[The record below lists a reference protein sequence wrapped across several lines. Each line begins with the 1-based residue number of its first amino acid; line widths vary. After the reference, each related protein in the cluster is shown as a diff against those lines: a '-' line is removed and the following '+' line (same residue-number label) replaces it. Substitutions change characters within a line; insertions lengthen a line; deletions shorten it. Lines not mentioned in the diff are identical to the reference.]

1 MDASPAPGLL
11 RSNAPWLIGW
21 LLSLPPLLAI
31 LYLLTTPL
39 YWVAPLVA
47 IGLVVLIGLFLR
59 PSLAF
64 YGVIL
69 IIPFGAYRAIG
80 GGVKLDWILAGTAL
94 LVVVL
99 QSLARRHLPQ
109 GLRNPLWTWWL
120 GLMLLFVL
128 SLYATQWPETVT
140 HNIRNLLVAGLFMAL
155 TMIFVDRK
163 AYLNHLPDLLIA
175 SITLGSASALLGFV
189 FQIELFADG
198 GGFTRGTGLTADPNN
213 LALFVIFVTPLLVD
227 RIMHSRH
234 ALRPYY
240 LLAMAINIGALVSTY
255 SRGGL
260 LAFILCLLML
270 AWNYRSY
277 FQPRHLGITL
287 MLLMLSGVVFVA
299 SVPTSYWER
308 QISLAQGKDFAMK
321 RRSSYLEVGME
332 AFKASPLLGHGA
344 GTFRDIYGESSI
356 GAEFEKEGKTR
367 RRFAHNSYL
376 ELLVGTGFVGAS
388 VYTGMLLFAWFSFG
402 RARRYWRESGH
413 RRMGELTAGYQASLS
428 ITMIYLLI
436 FSEPLHKYL
445 LLLLALSQVAL
456 LFARQDRAAHS
467 APR

>member
-1 MDASPAPGLL
+1 MQTSSGPGLT
-11 RSNAPWLIGW
+11 RTHAPWLIGW

-39 YWVAPLVA
+39 YWAAPLLA
-47 IGLVVLIGLFLR
+47 IGLVAMIGLFLR

-80 GGVKLDWILAGTAL
+80 GSVKLDWILAGAAL
-94 LVVVL
+94 LIVVL
-99 QSLARRHLPQ
+99 QSLARRQLPQ

-120 GLMLLFVL
+120 SLLLLFVL
-128 SLYATQWPETVT
+128 SLYATQWPETVM

-155 TMIFVDRK
+155 AMTFIDRK
-163 AYLNHLPDLLIA
+163 AFLAYLPDLLIA
-175 SITLGSASALLGFV
+175 SITLGSASALLGFM

-227 RIMHSRH
+227 RIAHTRQ
-234 ALRPYY
+234 ALRAYY
-240 LLAMAINIGALVSTY
+240 LLAMVINIGALVSTY

-260 LAFILCLLML
+260 LAFVLCLLML
-270 AWNYRSY
+270 GWNYRSY
-277 FQPRHLGITL
+277 FQPRHLGMTL
-287 MLLMLSGVVFVA
+287 MLLLLSGVVFVA
-299 SVPTSYWER
+299 SVPEGYWER
-308 QISLAQGKDFAMK
+308 QISLTQGKDFAMK
-321 RRSSYLEVGME
+321 RRSSYLEIGVQ
-332 AFKASPLLGHGA
+332 AFSASPILGHGA

-356 GAEFEKEGKTR
+356 GAAFEKEGKTR

-376 ELLVGTGFVGAS
+376 ELLVGTGLVGAL
-388 VYTGMLLFAWFSFG
+388 VYVGMLLFAWFSFR
-402 RARRYWRESGH
+402 RAIRYWRESGYT
-413 RRMGELTAGYQASLS
+413 RLAELGAAYQTSLS

-445 LLLLALSQVAL
+445 LLLLALSQVAV
-456 LFARQDRAAHS
+456 LFARQDRNSHS
-467 APR
+467 PP